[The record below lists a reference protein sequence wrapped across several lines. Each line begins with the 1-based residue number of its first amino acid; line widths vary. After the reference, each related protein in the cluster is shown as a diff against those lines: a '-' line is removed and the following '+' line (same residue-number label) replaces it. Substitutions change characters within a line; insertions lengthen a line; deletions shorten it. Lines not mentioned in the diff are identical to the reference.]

1 MYDDLQ
7 LGPQSHD
14 WRALWN
20 FNDPAASEARFRV
33 VIAHLTGPE
42 QTPQR
47 AEVLT
52 QIARAQGLQRRF
64 EEAHRTLD
72 EIEAIRDMPAF
83 VQVRLLLER
92 GRVLNSSGK
101 AGEARPLF
109 EQAYDLAVHHG
120 EDDLAVD
127 AAHMVAIACEGDE
140 AMEWNLRALSMAE
153 ASRCP
158 RARRWAGSLHNN
170 LGWTL
175 HALNRYDEALVHF
188 QAALEART
196 DQDAQGEM
204 LVARWCIARCLRSLG
219 RLVEALAMQRELR
232 AAHEAA
238 GSTDGYVSE
247 ELGECLLAL
256 NRDAEAAPWFARA
269 HAELSQDPWLTQRE
283 PQRLARLA
291 QLGGS
296 ADARP

>member
-1 MYDDLQ
+1 MRDDLHH
-7 LGPQSHD
+7 GPQSHD
-14 WRALWN
+14 WRAMWN
-20 FNDPAASEARFRV
+20 FNDPAASEARFREV
-33 VIAHLTGPE
+33 MALLSGPE

-47 AEVLT
+47 AEVFT

-64 EEAHRTLD
+64 DEANATLD
-72 EIEAIRDMPAF
+72 EVQAMGDLPPF
-83 VQVRLLLER
+83 VRVRLLLER
-92 GRVLNSSGK
+92 GRVLNSSGI
-101 AGEARPLF
+101 ADTARPLF
-109 EQAYDLAVHHG
+109 VQAYELAARRE

-127 AAHMVAIACEGDE
+127 AAHMVAITCEGNE
-140 AMEWNLRALSMAE
+140 AMEWNLKALSMAK

-175 HALNRYDEALVHF
+175 HAHNRFDEALVHF
-188 QAALEART
+188 QAALKART
-196 DQDAQGEM
+196 EQDAQGEI

-232 AAHEAA
+232 AARQTA

-256 NRDAEAAPWFARA
+256 HRDDEAAPWFARA
-269 HAELSQDPWLTQRE
+269 HAELSQDPWLAARE

-291 QLGGS
+291 QLGGGG
-296 ADARP
+296 DARR